1 MTVVAMAHTAGTDD
15 RIVAKLFPGLD
26 RTRNIAKP
34 APEVRADIPTDA
46 DGSPAVHEIDGSR
59 RALADQRTEA
69 RITALLGDADAIR
82 ARAKNVY
89 VSVSDGIVTL
99 FGAVRDT
106 AAASEIE
113 NTVRTSTRID
123 GIQNNILTIG
133 PRAGD

>member
-1 MTVVAMAHTAGTDD
+1 MTVVAMTHTEGAGD
-15 RIVAKLFPGLD
+15 RIVAKLFSGLD
-26 RTRNIAKP
+26 RARNTAKP
-34 APEVRADIPTDA
+34 APEVRADIPA
-46 DGSPAVHEIDGSR
+46 AAESPAVHEIDGSR
-59 RALADQRTEA
+59 RALADERIAA

-106 AAASEIE
+106 AAAREIE

-133 PRAGD
+133 PRVGD